1 MPAGYSS
8 RCKVCN
14 SSHRTEIENWSKEGG
29 LSSRE
34 ISSKVLS
41 LYDEKISHNSIAT
54 HLTEHYDVQAEAR
67 DQYYKSNE
75 NIKADAA
82 KRLSDLEI
90 LDAII
95 QDNHI
100 IRSGLTEQIK
110 EQSNKMGVPMPAVTM
125 LTGVSSEICRA
136 IKTKQEILGEDGA
149 SKQADAIESLSEAE
163 LDARLDKL
171 IQITKS

>member
-1 MPAGYSS
+1 MPAGYAS

-14 SSHRTEIENWSKEGG
+14 SPHRVEIELWAKRDG

-34 ISSKVLS
+34 IASKMLS
-41 LYDEKISHNSIAT
+41 EFDEKVSHTAVAT
-54 HLTEHYDVQAEAR
+54 HLSEHYDVKAEAR
-67 DQYYKSNE
+67 DQYYQSKE
-75 NIKADAA
+75 NIKTDAA

-136 IKTKQEILGEDGA
+136 IKTKQEILGEDPA
-149 SKQADAIESLSEAE
+149 SKGAETFLDLMKLATETSE
-163 LDARLDKL
+163 DDND
-171 IQITKS
+171 